1 MHKKTLT
8 TLFSESL
15 YKIPDYQRGYAWVE
29 KQWNDFVQDVDAL
42 VDEKVHGHY
51 TGTVVIFAGRNAEI
65 FNYGTRRLKVVDVV
79 DGQQRLTTSCLYLSL
94 ILRKLIENGQLEY
107 EREIPD
113 FLYADGRCKLE
124 LNNDTQHIFYDLLKS
139 GHPNTEVLTPH
150 GKRLVQAH
158 SYFKRHLNMQLDK
171 RSGEAVAYLKELYI
185 ALTGKLHFTFYT
197 IEEECEIGM
206 TFELMN
212 SRGKDLSVL
221 ELLKNYLM
229 HWASRNGH
237 VGGTSES
244 LTHILN
250 RSWKTTYTNLGT
262 CSGNE
267 DQCLRIA
274 WILYCTH
281 TPKNWVGYNGFKD
294 SQYIPLRDF
303 SRRSLEDTRQ
313 FICTFAE
320 GLAEVS
326 RHYACIT
333 NPAASNTSLDEL
345 KWLTKI
351 HRTGNIAN
359 FLPLMVAARK
369 HKEDGSLIDEDYIE
383 LLKALEHYAYRVFL
397 YDGRRSNAGKSRFNH
412 WGYDVF
418 RDPKEII
425 RVIASIYGLARHYS
439 SDHSFIAG
447 NATPE
452 NWYGYRTL
460 LKYTLYEYE
469 LYLLEVEGKGNTAK
483 LAWEDLRDSTIEHIL
498 PQTPDEDSYWTAL
511 WSRDEMELYLHDIG
525 NLVLTHNNSNYLNFD
540 FPCKKGSAGKG
551 NSYSNSDI
559 RQERRLALNEEWRAE
574 ECAKRRGVLVDWI
587 NTRWGTD
594 SVFGIAS
601 VDVIEDTL
609 EDADEDGIAIASES
623 N

>member
-15 YKIPDYQRGYAWVE
+15 YRIPDYQRGYAWIE
-29 KQWNDFVQDVDAL
+29 KQWNDFVQDIDAL
-42 VDEKVHGHY
+42 VDEQVHGHY
-51 TGTVVIFAGRNAEI
+51 TGTVVVYAGRNSEVV
-65 FNYGTRRLKVVDVV
+65 NYGTRRLKVVDVV

-94 ILRKLIENGQLEY
+94 ILRELIERGQLDY

-113 FLYADGRCKLE
+113 FLHADGRCKLE
-124 LNNDTQHIFYDLLKS
+124 LNNDSQHIFYDLLKT
-139 GHPNTEVLTPH
+139 GRPNTEVLTPH

-158 SYFKRHLNMQLDK
+158 GYFKRHLKTQLEK
-171 RSGEAVAYLKELYI
+171 RSDEAVAYLKELYI

-237 VGGTSES
+237 VGGTSEA
-244 LTHILN
+244 LTRILN
-250 RSWKTTYTNLGT
+250 RSWKTTYTNMGN

-281 TPKNWVGYNGFKD
+281 TPKNWIGYKGFKD

-303 SRRSLEDTRQ
+303 SQRSLDSTRQ

-333 NPAASNTSLDEL
+333 SPTAGNITGGEL
-345 KWLTKI
+345 QWITKI
-351 HRTGNIAN
+351 HHTGNIAN

-369 HKEDGSLIDEDYIE
+369 RREDGRLKEEDYIK

-412 WGYDVF
+412 WGYEVF
-418 RDPKEII
+418 HGTQEITD
-425 RVIASIYGLARHYS
+425 VIASIYGLARHYS
-439 SDHSFIAG
+439 SDSSFFTG

-469 LYLLEVEGKGNTAK
+469 LYLLEVEGKGNSAK

-498 PQTPDEDSYWTAL
+498 PQTPAEDSYWTAL

-540 FPCKKGSAGKG
+540 FLRKKGSAGKG

-559 RQERRLALNEEWRAE
+559 RQERKLALNEDWRAE
-574 ECAKRRGVLVDWI
+574 ECDQRRRVLVDWI
-587 NTRWGTD
+587 NTRWGAAAFQDIPT
-594 SVFGIAS
+594 VEAI
-601 VDVIEDTL
+601 
-609 EDADEDGIAIASES
+609 EDADEDGTEMVSES